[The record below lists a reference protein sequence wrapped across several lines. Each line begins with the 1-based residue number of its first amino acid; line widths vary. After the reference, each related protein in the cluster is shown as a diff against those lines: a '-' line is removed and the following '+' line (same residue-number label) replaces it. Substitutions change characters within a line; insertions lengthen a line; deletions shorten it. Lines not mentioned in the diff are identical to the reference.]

1 MGPPLPEP
9 SDADPG
15 RLLAVQLERTV
26 DRLRALGIARLSA
39 SFEPEPSRAAAAR
52 AVAQRLA
59 DDAADLEGEPR
70 RALPVLADAAA
81 GDQVAVCGHDLL
93 AAASGRE
100 ADDDV
105 APRLI
110 AAADLLLDLRRR
122 V

>member
-15 RLLAVQLERTV
+15 RRLAVQLERTV

-39 SFEPEPSRAAAAR
+39 SFEPEPTRAAAAR

-70 RALPVLADAAA
+70 RTLPALADAAA
-81 GDQVAVCGHDLL
+81 GGLVAVCGHALL

-100 ADDDV
+100 ADDAL
-105 APRLI
+105 APRLG
-110 AAADLLLDLRRR
+110 AAAELLLDLRRR